1 MKLSQ
6 CSNFEVWKTLC
17 SDFSDLGWKTLYLE
31 FQEDVQDFRIISE
44 NWEPYE
50 NLAVIQKTANAS
62 SSETDEI

>member
-1 MKLSQ
+1 
-6 CSNFEVWKTLC
+6 
-17 SDFSDLGWKTLYLE
+17 LE

-50 NLAVIQKTANAS
+50 NLAIIQKTADAS